1 MTEVF
6 ADSFYFIALL
16 NKRDQH
22 HRVACEM
29 ARQNFHRIVTTH
41 WVLVETINALSARPL
56 RAIAHDFAVAALAD
70 ASLQVISER
79 HWFERGLD
87 LFGNRPD
94 KDWSLTD
101 RISFAVMRDRGV
113 THTLTGDR
121 HYAQAGYVPLFA

>member
-6 ADSFYFIALL
+6 ADSFYFIALI

-22 HRVACEM
+22 HRDACEV
-29 ARQNFHRIVTTH
+29 ALKNCHRIVTSH
-41 WVLVETINALSARPL
+41 WVLVETINALSASPL
-56 RAIAHDFAVAALAD
+56 RAIAHNFAVAALSD
-70 ASLQVISER
+70 DSLQVVSES

-101 RISFAVMRDRGV
+101 CISFAVMQDRGV
-113 THTLTGDR
+113 THALTGDR